1 MGKRE
6 QEAFREDLSKSLNT
20 FTNMRLINNNVLA
33 RHVDADAVNK
43 CRMKIYNRQSR
54 AIERMASRSGDYDD
68 MEKAR
73 ATKGDYKIDER
84 EFALEDNITLI
95 YINFYGENFE
105 GGEIMD
111 NTNDGWVCPGCKLR
125 YVMSLKGLPDRCKRC
140 GWQTPLGRLKKDD
153 AFRR

>member
-73 ATKGDYKIDER
+73 ATKGDYRLDAR
-84 EFALEDNITLI
+84 EFGLHQNMCQMYFD
-95 YINFYGENFE
+95 YYGHNFYG
-105 GGEIMD
+105 GEIVD
-111 NTNDGWVCPGCKLR
+111 NPDDGWTCPHCGLFYK
-125 YVMSLKGLPDRCKRC
+125 MSPKTLPEYCKRC
-140 GWQTPLGRLKKDD
+140 DHLTPLGEMVRDGVMN
-153 AFRR
+153 R